1 MVSNLFTAFALIA
14 CGGVEVPPAPAQP
27 LPVPEIRGALRELDP
42 WQPLV
47 IVQGAGRRS
56 AIAVGALRE
65 READDA
71 DPDADKGPKRR

>member
-27 LPVPEIRGALRELDP
+27 LPVPEIRGALRE
-42 WQPLV
+42 
-47 IVQGAGRRS
+47 
-56 AIAVGALRE
+56 
-65 READDA
+65 READEA